1 MKLVNLSSSFA
12 ITAMAQQQIQIPKYI
27 QNLIAQGEHQRL
39 DFKYAINDARKIAI
53 TLCAFANTDGGTL
66 LIGVKDNGSI
76 AGSKMEEEIYMIEM
90 AANTYCKPNVAFKS
104 QGWKA
109 GDKYVLEIMV
119 EKCHQ
124 KPCLAQDA
132 DGKWIAYLRSEDQN
146 FPAPSVLLQ
155 YWKIDERNIN
165 EKYFHTE
172 KEQRLQA
179 ALQNEKGLTVSQLSK
194 ITDIPRQIV
203 SSLLSKLMRWEL
215 VEMHFEQGIAR
226 FKNKETHLTKRI
238 NK

>member
-1 MKLVNLSSSFA
+1 
-12 ITAMAQQQIQIPKYI
+12 MAQQIQIPKYI
-27 QNLIAQGEHQRL
+27 QALIAQGEHQQL

-76 AGSKMEEEIYMIEM
+76 AGSKLEEEGYMIEM
-90 AANTYCKPNVAFKS
+90 AANTYCKPTVSFKT

-109 GDKYVLEIMV
+109 GDKYILEVQV
-119 EKCHQ
+119 EKCSR
-124 KPCLAQDA
+124 KPCTAEDA
-132 DGKWIAYLRSEDQN
+132 DGKWIAYLRSGDQN

-165 EKYFHTE
+165 EKYFHAE

-179 ALQNEKGLTVSQLSK
+179 ALKTEEGMTVSQLSK
-194 ITDIPRQIV
+194 VTDIPRQIV

-215 VEMHFEQGIAR
+215 VDMHFEQGIAR
-226 FKNKETHLTKRI
+226 FKSKSDTNPLNKRT
-238 NK
+238 